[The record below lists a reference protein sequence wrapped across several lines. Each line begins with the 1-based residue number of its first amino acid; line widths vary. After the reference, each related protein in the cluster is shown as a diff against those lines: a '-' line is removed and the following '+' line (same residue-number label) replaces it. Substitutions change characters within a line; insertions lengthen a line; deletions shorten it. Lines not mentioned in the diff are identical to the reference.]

1 MPVQLNY
8 PGVYVEELSSGVR
21 TITGVPTS
29 VTAFVGRALRGPLHK
44 PMTLTSFAD
53 FERTF
58 GGLWSESHLGY
69 SVRDFFQQGGGTALV
84 VRVHAAA
91 ANDTASLSLGA
102 GNRRLKL
109 NAASPGSWGTKLKA
123 TVDSEV
129 RLKDD
134 GTKDPN
140 LFNLTVFD
148 EGTDVREVFRNVS
161 IAPGAAR
168 RVDLVLAAE
177 STLVTAETP
186 LPTNPQN
193 SFPVDATATNGG
205 DGGAIG
211 ATDIATGANFQT
223 DKKGLYALEHA
234 DLFNLLVIPPYAG
247 AGELGDLDVD
257 TTVVDAAVRYAE
269 KRRAVVVL
277 DPPPGWNTVA
287 AAKTGAT
294 AATFTSSK
302 NAAVYFPRVRQPD
315 PLRDNQAMR
324 FAPSGAVAGV
334 IARTD
339 ANRGVWKAPAGLD
352 ATLSGVAELAVPLTD
367 PEIGLLNPEAVNCLR
382 VAPSV
387 GHVVWGARTRN
398 GADRIASEWKYLPVR
413 RTALFIEESL
423 FRGIQWAVFEP
434 NDEPLW
440 AQLRLNIGAFL
451 NNLFRQGAF
460 QGKTPREAYFVK
472 CDATTTTQT
481 DINLGVVNILV
492 GFAPLKP
499 AEFVV
504 LRLQQIAGQIPA

>member
-1 MPVQLNY
+1 MPVPLSY
-8 PGVYVEELSSGVR
+8 PGVYVEELPSGVR

-29 VTAFVGRALRGPLHK
+29 ITAFVGRALRGPLHL
-44 PMTLTSFAD
+44 PVTLTSYAD

-84 VRVHAAA
+84 VRVHAGA
-91 ANDTASLSLGA
+91 ANDTAALAIGS
-102 GNRRLKL
+102 GNKRLKL
-109 NAASPGSWGTKLKA
+109 NAASPGAWGAKLKA
-123 TVDSEV
+123 TVDDDV
-129 RLKDD
+129 RLNDD
-134 GTKDPN
+134 GTKDPA
-140 LFNLTVFD
+140 LFNLTVLD
-148 EGTDVREVFRNVS
+148 TATGTKEVFRNVS
-161 IAPGAAR
+161 YLTGAVR

-177 STLVTAETP
+177 SQLVRADTP
-186 LPTNPQN
+186 LPTQPQGT
-193 SFPVDATATNGG
+193 SPVEATATGGG
-205 DGGAIG
+205 DGGPIG
-211 ATDIATGANFQT
+211 AAEIATGANLQP
-223 DKKGLYALEHA
+223 DKKGLYALEKA
-234 DLFNLLVIPPYAG
+234 DLFNLLVIPPYSG
-247 AGELGDLDVD
+247 AGEPGDRDVD
-257 TTVVDAAVRYAE
+257 GAVVTAAVAYAE

-277 DPPPGWNTVA
+277 DPPQAWTTVA
-287 AAKTGAT
+287 LAVSGAAAFTG
-294 AATFTSSK
+294 SR
-302 NAAVYFPRVRQPD
+302 NAAVYYPRVKQPD
-315 PLRDNQAMR
+315 PLRDGQAMA
-324 FAPSGAVAGV
+324 FAPSGGVAGA

-339 ANRGVWKAPAGLD
+339 ADRGVWKAPAGLD
-352 ATLSGVAELAVPLTD
+352 ATLSGITELAVPLTD
-367 PEIGLLNPEAVNCLR
+367 GEIGLLNPQAVNCLR
-382 VAPSV
+382 LTPGA

-398 GADRIASEWKYLPVR
+398 GADRTASEWKYLPVR

-460 QGKTPREAYFVK
+460 QGRTARDAYFVK

-481 DINLGVVNILV
+481 DVNLGIVNVLV

>member
-1 MPVQLNY
+1 MAVQLSY

-29 VTAFVGRALRGPLHK
+29 ITAFVGRALRGPLHE
-44 PMTLTSFAD
+44 PVTLTSYAD
-53 FERTF
+53 FERSF

-69 SVRDFFQQGGGTALV
+69 SVRDFFQQGGGVALV

-91 ANDTASLSLGA
+91 AKDTAFINLGN
-102 GNRRLKL
+102 GNKRLKL
-109 NAASPGSWGTKLKA
+109 NAASPGAWGAKLKA
-123 TVDSEV
+123 TVDDDV
-129 RLKDD
+129 RLNDD
-134 GTKDPN
+134 GTKDPA
-140 LFNLTVFD
+140 LFNLTVLD
-148 EGTDVREVFRNVS
+148 TATGVKEVFRNVS
-161 IAPGAAR
+161 VATGAAR
-168 RVDLVLAAE
+168 RVDIVLAAE
-177 STLVTAETP
+177 SQLVRADP
-186 LPTNPQN
+186 ALPTQPQ
-193 SFPVDATATNGG
+193 SGPAVDATDGN
-205 DGGAIG
+205 DGGPVTA
-211 ATDIATGANFQT
+211 AEIATGANFQT
-223 DKKGLYALEHA
+223 DKKGLYALERA
-234 DLFNLLVIPPYAG
+234 DLFNLLVIPPYSG
-247 AGELGDLDVD
+247 TGEPGDRDVD
-257 TTVVDAAVRYAE
+257 GQVVTAALAYAE

-277 DPPPGWNTVA
+277 DPPQDWTTVA
-287 AAKTGAT
+287 KAASG

-302 NAAVYFPRVRQPD
+302 NAAVYFPRIKQPD
-315 PLRDNQAMR
+315 PLRDGQAMS

-339 ANRGVWKAPAGLD
+339 AERGVWKAPAGLD
-352 ATLSGVAELAVPLTD
+352 ATLSGVTQLSLPLTD
-367 PEIGLLNPEAVNCLR
+367 GEIGQLNPVAVNCLR
-382 VAPSV
+382 LAPGA
-387 GHVVWGARTRN
+387 GHAVWGARTRN
-398 GADRIASEWKYLPVR
+398 GSDRIASEWKYLPVR

-460 QGKTPREAYFVK
+460 QGKTAREAYFVK

-481 DINLGVVNILV
+481 DINLGIVNILV